1 MKAYYLR
8 GNYQNSFKNKVGEKE
23 RVEEKCNKQ
32 KSLPLGRLMRLRERL
47 KCVPQRERME
57 VSLTLGNIHFRQ
69 AYIFQI
75 IYMYYFGNNFKFIFK
90 IKNKCLHLETKG

>member
-47 KCVPQRERME
+47 KLCAPKRKDGSESHFGQHTLQA
-57 VSLTLGNIHFRQ
+57 SLYFSDNIHVLFW
-69 AYIFQI
+69 
-75 IYMYYFGNNFKFIFK
+75 
-90 IKNKCLHLETKG
+90 